1 MRTPLPH
8 QQEAIDRLVKQGGR
22 GLLCDEMG
30 LGKSSVALWVMR
42 ELGVLPIFVICPLS
56 VTHKWV
62 NEIQETLG
70 WGLTEVVLLH
80 KQKHSLPTII
90 RDVGPSAIVLNYERL
105 TAEHKAGRLIG
116 LQTGVHL
123 VGLQTGV
130 RAGLI
135 VDECH
140 YAKSRIS
147 LRSKAVRALAQRCH
161 HVLCLTG
168 TLVRNDV
175 RDVWH
180 PAELAVPGH
189 LGSYAMFEAK
199 YCNFRMFKMPH
210 MRRAQPQ
217 FQSAKNEH
225 QLAAK
230 LAEVMVR
237 RKKVDVVDLPPK
249 QRVVIPLDL
258 DKESARIYREMK
270 QRAMVELREVGL
282 ATLGDMTLHEPD
294 RHVIARTALEQAIR
308 LEQITN
314 GIVGGSNLER
324 PEQIISSAKIEWV
337 LETFFDLRDQ
347 GRSLAIFAKF
357 NETLMAIWHRVGAT
371 INGVPH
377 EVKPMFGGGGFVG
390 YHPPMLTGDTKP
402 EWRQKVIDSFRSGEN
417 PILLCQLRLAEG
429 FDLTPCTDAIFLGID
444 WTPAMMDQAEDRL
457 HRIGTTG
464 QVTCYYPLMR
474 KTIDERLYRVVM
486 EKREDARRVVGDVA
500 VMREE
505 LQIA

>member
-30 LGKSSVALWVMR
+30 LGKSSVALWVM
-42 ELGVLPIFVICPLS
+42 EKLGTIVRVTVVCPLS
-56 VTHKWV
+56 VAHKWCDEV
-62 NEIQETLG
+62 HQTLG
-70 WGLTEVVLLH
+70 LRASLIRNNKSWNTWSRENVVRVIHYEAL
-80 KQKHSLPTII
+80 
-90 RDVGPSAIVLNYERL
+90 SALN
-105 TAEHKAGRLIG
+105 AEQMRELSDG
-116 LQTGVHL
+116 
-123 VGLQTGV
+123 
-130 RAGLI
+130 GLI
-135 VDECH
+135 IDECH
-140 YAKSRIS
+140 YAKNRTA
-147 LRSKAVRALAQRCH
+147 LRSKAVRALAQRCK

-180 PAELAVPGH
+180 PTELAVPGH
-189 LGSYAMFEAK
+189 LGSYAMFEAR

-258 DKESARIYREMK
+258 DKESSRIYREMK
-270 QRAMVELREVGL
+270 QRAMAELRQVHNSSIVEEVTVDGVPHIRVGNEGEHFQL
-282 ATLGDMTLHEPD
+282 
-294 RHVIARTALEQAIR
+294 VARTALEQAIR

-314 GIVGGSNLER
+314 GIVGGSNLEE
-324 PEQIISSAKIEWV
+324 PVSIAESAKVAWV
-337 LETFFDLRDQ
+337 LETIETLRAE
-347 GRSLAIFAKF
+347 GRSCAVFCKF
-357 NETLMAIWHRVGAT
+357 NATVASLQSQITIEPDMVHR
-371 INGVPH
+371 
-377 EVKPMFGGGGFVG
+377 
-390 YHPPMLTGDTKP
+390 LTGSVAAD
-402 EWRQKVIDSFRSGEN
+402 ERAAIIARFRADESASHV
-417 PILLCQLRLAEG
+417 LLCQLRLAEG

>member
-8 QQEAIDRLVKQGGR
+8 QQEAIDRLVAQGGR

-42 ELGVLPIFVICPLS
+42 ELDMLPIFVICPLS
-56 VTHKWV
+56 VTHKWAAEV
-62 NEIQETLG
+62 EQTLG
-70 WGLTEVVLLH
+70 WGPCEVVILH
-80 KQKHSLPTII
+80 KQKMSL
-90 RDVGPSAIVLNYERL
+90 RALCAEVGPSVIIVNYERL
-105 TAEHKAGRLIG
+105 SAEKDLDK
-116 LQTGVHL
+116 LSTGSC
-123 VGLQTGV
+123 
-130 RAGLI
+130 AGLI
-135 VDECH
+135 IDECH
-140 YAKSRIS
+140 YAKNRTA
-147 LRSKAVRALAQRCH
+147 LRSKAVRALAQRCR

-189 LGSYAMFEAK
+189 LGSYAMFETK
-199 YCNFRMFKMPH
+199 YAEFRQFKLPT
-210 MRRAQPQ
+210 MRRPVKQ
-217 FQSAKNEH
+217 FSSSKNEQ

-230 LAEVMVR
+230 LNEIMVR

-270 QRAMVELREVGL
+270 QRAMAEIADTVESVHMKCIG
-282 ATLGDMTLHEPD
+282 EPD
-294 RHVIARTALEQAIR
+294 RTIIARTALEQAIR

-314 GIVGGSNLER
+314 GIVGGSNLEAPATLR
-324 PEQIISSAKIEWV
+324 ESAKLAWVVETIEE
-337 LETFFDLRDQ
+337 LHAQR
-347 GRSLAIFAKF
+347 RSVAVFTKF
-357 NETLMAIWHRVGAT
+357 NST
-371 INGVPH
+371 IDLLIQLLPGHKGVSI
-377 EVKPMFGGGGFVG
+377 
-390 YHPPMLTGDTKP
+390 TGDTHP
-402 EWRQKVIDSFRSGEN
+402 DQRQQRIDWFRSGEYS
-417 PILLCQLRLAEG
+417 PFLCQLRLAEG

>member
-1 MRTPLPH
+1 M
-8 QQEAIDRLVKQGGR
+8 E
-22 GLLCDEMG
+22 
-30 LGKSSVALWVMR
+30 
-42 ELGVLPIFVICPLS
+42 ELGAFCFDVTIVCPLS
-56 VTHKWV
+56 VVHKWCDEV
-62 NEIQETLG
+62 GQSIEHASVEIVTKKKVRSADFQVIHYEALAA
-70 WGLTEVVLLH
+70 
-80 KQKHSLPTII
+80 LPEFEL
-90 RDVGPSAIVLNYERL
+90 AKLN
-105 TAEHKAGRLIG
+105 TD
-116 LQTGVHL
+116 
-123 VGLQTGV
+123 
-130 RAGLI
+130 GLI
-135 VDECH
+135 IDECH
-140 YAKSRIS
+140 YAKNRTA
-147 LRSKAVRALAQRCH
+147 LRSKAVRALAQRCR

-180 PAELAVPGH
+180 PTELAVPGH

-225 QLAAK
+225 QLATK
-230 LAEVMVR
+230 LSEIMVR

-249 QRVVIPLDL
+249 QRVVIPFDL

-270 QRAMVELREVGL
+270 QRAMVELAETISVENNLRDVHQAPAAGV
-282 ATLGDMTLHEPD
+282 AT
-294 RHVIARTALEQAIR
+294 VIARTALEQAIR

-314 GIVGGSNLER
+314 GIVGGSNLEE
-324 PEQIISSAKIEWV
+324 PLSIAESAKVAWV
-337 LETFFDLRDQ
+337 AETVADLKDQ
-347 GRSLAIFAKF
+347 GRSVAIFCKF
-357 NETLMAIWHRVGAT
+357 NATLYL
-371 INGVPH
+371 GVYKALSS
-377 EVKPMFGGGGFVG
+377 VAADG
-390 YHPPMLTGDTKP
+390 YPVHAMLGSTPSAD
-402 EWRQKVIDSFRSGEN
+402 RQGLIDSFRKHGGVFC
-417 PILLCQLRLAEG
+417 CQLRLAEG

>member
-1 MRTPLPH
+1 
-8 QQEAIDRLVKQGGR
+8 
-22 GLLCDEMG
+22 MG

-42 ELGVLPIFVICPLS
+42 ELQAAPLTVVCPLS
-56 VTHKWV
+56 VTHKWCD
-62 NEIQETLG
+62 EIQQTLG
-70 WGLTEVVLLH
+70 LPSEIVKKKRVNMAAAHVLHYEALAA
-80 KQKHSLPTII
+80 LPEAELAKLNTDFLII
-90 RDVGPSAIVLNYERL
+90 
-105 TAEHKAGRLIG
+105 
-116 LQTGVHL
+116 
-123 VGLQTGV
+123 
-130 RAGLI
+130 
-135 VDECH
+135 DECH
-140 YAKSRIS
+140 YAKNRTA
-147 LRSKAVRALAQRCH
+147 LRSKAVRALAQRCK

-180 PAELAVPGH
+180 PTELAVPGH
-189 LGSYAMFEAK
+189 LGSYAMFEAR

-270 QRAMVELREVGL
+270 QRAMVELAETISVENNLRDVHQAPAAGV
-282 ATLGDMTLHEPD
+282 AAI
-294 RHVIARTALEQAIR
+294 IARTVLEQAIR

-314 GIVGGSNLER
+314 GIVGGSNLEE
-324 PEQIISSAKIEWV
+324 PLSIAESAKVAWV
-337 LETFFDLRDQ
+337 AEMVEDLRSQ
-347 GRSLAIFAKF
+347 GRSVVVFCKF
-357 NETLMAIWHRVGAT
+357 NAT
-371 INGVPH
+371 IKAIVSRA
-377 EVKPMFGGGGFVG
+377 FLGGWII
-390 YHPPMLTGDTKP
+390 LTGDVP
-402 EWRQKVIDSFRSGEN
+402 GEERQERIDLFRKHGGAF
-417 PILLCQLRLAEG
+417 LCQLRLAEG

-486 EKREDARRVVGDVA
+486 EKREDARRVLGDVA

-505 LQIA
+505 LQTV